1 LHLHCS
7 LVRIGSNRIARAGCG
22 NIHRCLRAQSRRY
35 CKRINAC
42 RHSAVYACVF
52 RFLATVSE
60 ALQGFAVRLSSSA
73 GVGTHSDPA
82 PDISGRT
89 QVFN

>member
-1 LHLHCS
+1 MPARSVAS
-7 LVRIGSNRIARAGCG
+7 LLQKNQRMPPLCG
-22 NIHRCLRAQSRRY
+22 LRLR
-35 CKRINAC
+35 
-42 RHSAVYACVF
+42 F

-73 GVGTHSDPA
+73 GVDTHSDPA

-89 QVFN
+89 QVLN